1 MKLINKKYFGIKL
14 KSLDKIILGS
24 LFISN
29 LEKSLGFLDRLQE
42 KYQIDKKFF
51 YPRILQLLEIGLI
64 EKEKNNNNNYRLSIL
79 GREALK
85 VVLVGGVFD
94 ILHPGHISTLKAAK
108 SYGDLLIVVIATT
121 STAVKI
127 KNNRRI
133 YHSEEL
139 RKELVSALSFVDL
152 ALIGKE
158 GTLFDTVEFVKPDII
173 ALGYDQTHTE
183 KYISENCKIRNIDT
197 QVIRLNTPIP
207 RSKSS
212 EIKKELGEAVYDI

>member
-29 LEKSLGFLDRLQE
+29 LDKSLGFLDRLQDRH
-42 KYQIDKKFF
+42 QIDKKFF

-64 EKEKNNNNNYRLSIL
+64 EKEKTNNNNYRLSIL

>member
-1 MKLINKKYFGIKL
+1 MKLNNKKYFGIKL

-24 LFISN
+24 LFVSN
-29 LEKSLGFLDRLQE
+29 LDKRRTFLDRLQE
-42 KYQIDKKFF
+42 RYQLDKKFF
-51 YPRILQLLEIGLI
+51 YPRIMQLTEIGLI
-64 EKEKNNNNNYRLSIL
+64 EKEKNNDDNYRLSFL
-79 GREALK
+79 GRETLK

-121 STAVKI
+121 STAIKI
-127 KNNRRI
+127 KKNRKI

-152 ALIGKE
+152 ALIGRE

-173 ALGYDQTHTE
+173 ALGYDQAHTE

-197 QVIRLNTPIP
+197 QVIRLNTPVP
-207 RSKSS
+207 KSKSS
-212 EIKKELGEAVYDI
+212 KIKEELGKAVYDI

>member
-1 MKLINKKYFGIKL
+1 L

-24 LFISN
+24 LYVCS
-29 LEKSLGFLDRLQE
+29 LDKKLGFLERLQE
-42 KYQIDKKFF
+42 RYQLDKKFF
-51 YPRILQLLEIGLI
+51 FPRILNLIEIGLI
-64 EKEKNNNNNYRLSIL
+64 EKNKDHDYRLSIL
-79 GREALK
+79 GRETLK

-108 SYGDLLIVVIATT
+108 SYGDILIVIIATT
-121 STAVKI
+121 STAIKI
-127 KNNRRI
+127 KRNRII

-158 GTLFDTVEFVKPDII
+158 GTLFDTVEYVKPDII

-207 RSKSS
+207 KSKSS
-212 EIKKELGEAVYDI
+212 EIKKELGEDVYDI

>member
-29 LEKSLGFLDRLQE
+29 LDKSLGFLDRLQE
-42 KYQIDKKFF
+42 RHQIDKKFF

-64 EKEKNNNNNYRLSIL
+64 EKEKTNNNNYRLSIL

>member
-29 LEKSLGFLDRLQE
+29 LDKSLGFLDRLQE

-64 EKEKNNNNNYRLSIL
+64 EKEKNNHNNYRLSIL

-158 GTLFDTVEFVKPDII
+158 GTLFDTVAFVKPDII

>member
-1 MKLINKKYFGIKL
+1 L

-29 LEKSLGFLDRLQE
+29 LDKSLGFLDRLQDRH
-42 KYQIDKKFF
+42 QIDKKFF

-64 EKEKNNNNNYRLSIL
+64 EKEKTNNNNYRLSIL

>member
-1 MKLINKKYFGIKL
+1 LKLINKKYFGIKL

-42 KYQIDKKFF
+42 KHQIDKKFF

-64 EKEKNNNNNYRLSIL
+64 EKEKNNNNNYRLSVL
-79 GREALK
+79 GRESLK

>member
-1 MKLINKKYFGIKL
+1 M

-29 LEKSLGFLDRLQE
+29 LDKSLGFLDRLQE
-42 KYQIDKKFF
+42 RHQIDKKFF
-51 YPRILQLLEIGLI
+51 YRRILQLLEIGLI
-64 EKEKNNNNNYRLSIL
+64 EKEKTNNNNYRLSIL

>member
-29 LEKSLGFLDRLQE
+29 LDKSLGFLDRLQE

-64 EKEKNNNNNYRLSIL
+64 EKEKNNHNNYRLSIL

-158 GTLFDTVEFVKPDII
+158 GTLFDTVAFVKPDII

-212 EIKKELGEAVYDI
+212 EIKKELGESVYDI

>member
-121 STAVKI
+121 STAFKI

>member
-29 LEKSLGFLDRLQE
+29 LDKSLGFLDRLQE
-42 KYQIDKKFF
+42 RHQIDKKFF
-51 YPRILQLLEIGLI
+51 YPHILQLLEIGLI
-64 EKEKNNNNNYRLSIL
+64 EKEKTNNNNYRLSIL

>member
-29 LEKSLGFLDRLQE
+29 LDKSLGFLDRLQE

-64 EKEKNNNNNYRLSIL
+64 EKEKNNHNNYRLSIL

-212 EIKKELGEAVYDI
+212 EIKKELGESVYDI

>member
-1 MKLINKKYFGIKL
+1 M

-29 LEKSLGFLDRLQE
+29 LDKSLGFLDRLQE
-42 KYQIDKKFF
+42 RHQIDKKFF

-64 EKEKNNNNNYRLSIL
+64 EKEKTNNNNYRLSIL